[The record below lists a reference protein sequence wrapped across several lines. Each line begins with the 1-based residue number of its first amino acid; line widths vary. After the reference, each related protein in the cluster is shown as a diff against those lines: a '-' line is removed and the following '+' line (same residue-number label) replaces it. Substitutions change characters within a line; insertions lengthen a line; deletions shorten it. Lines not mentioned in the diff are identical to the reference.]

1 VEREEKMARK
11 LDQVLDSLPAG
22 RRAKIEERAAELA
35 TLKDLRQAM
44 QKTQE
49 ELAAAL
55 HIGQDSVSRLEK
67 RSDMLLSTLRG
78 YVEAMGGKLELV
90 AHFPNRPPVVIEHL
104 VDKADSPKANKGGRG
119 GEAKA

>member
-1 VEREEKMARK
+1 MARN
-11 LDQVLDSLPAG
+11 LDQVLNDLPAK
-22 RRAKIEERAAELA
+22 RRMKIEERAAELA
-35 TLKDLRQAM
+35 SLKDLRQAM

-49 ELAAAL
+49 DLAAAL
-55 HIGQDSVSRLEK
+55 HIGQEGVSRLER

-104 VDKADSPKANKGGRG
+104 ADKPAERKG
-119 GEAKA
+119 A